1 MILHSSAWNGE
12 LECRQVRETQE
23 PVLGI
28 CAGVP
33 PDGDCDSDL
42 GILCTFVYMAWLSDH
57 WRWDHSSF
65 GGKKPEQ
72 CLLSSENILTSLSG
86 IIEKEHVKNRTLYV
100 AREAI
105 QILKSYPLI
114 SQWQGEG

>member
-57 WRWDHSSF
+57 
-65 GGKKPEQ
+65 
-72 CLLSSENILTSLSG
+72 
-86 IIEKEHVKNRTLYV
+86 
-100 AREAI
+100 
-105 QILKSYPLI
+105 
-114 SQWQGEG
+114 